1 MFGLLKLL
9 TLPVSAPLV
18 GGRWVLQTL
27 LDEAERTYY
36 DLSAIREE
44 MAEAERQY
52 QAGQIDE
59 LTFERWEETLLQ
71 RLLDAKE
78 YHRRKQTQQ
87 SE

>member
-9 TLPVSAPLV
+9 TLPVSGPLV